1 MTLYVQPRIA
11 PRPTPASAGY
21 VIYDSEETAIF
32 GAGASVDDAWQ
43 QVMELCDRPRNFFTG
58 EPVSD
63 DEWFEDFRVRGATAA
78 LIAQVES
85 EGGNIAWGYLAGVA
99 CTVGELVDYAW
110 EDA

>member
-1 MTLYVQPRIA
+1 MTLHVQPRIA

-21 VIYDSEETAIF
+21 VIYDGEETAIY

-43 QVMELCDRPRNFFTG
+43 QVMDLCDRPVNLDG

-63 DEWFEDFRVRGATAA
+63 DEWYAQFRVKGATAD
-78 LIAQVES
+78 LLAQVES
-85 EGGNIAWGYLAGVA
+85 GGGNIAWGYLAGVA

>member
-1 MTLYVQPRIA
+1 MTLHAQPRIA

-32 GAGASVDDAWQ
+32 GAGASVDDAWEA
-43 QVMELCDRPRNFFTG
+43 VMDLCDRPVNLDG

-63 DEWFEDFRVRGATAA
+63 DEWYTHFRVKSATAD
-78 LIAQVES
+78 LLEQVES
-85 EGGNIAWGYLAGVA
+85 WGGDIAWGYLAGVA

>member
-1 MTLYVQPRIA
+1 
-11 PRPTPASAGY
+11 

-32 GAGASVDDAWQ
+32 GAGASVDDAWEA
-43 QVMELCDRPRNFFTG
+43 VMDLCERPRNFFTG

-63 DEWFEDFRVRGATAA
+63 DEWYTHFRVKSATAD
-78 LIAQVES
+78 LLEQVES
-85 EGGNIAWGYLAGVA
+85 WGGDIAWGYLAGVA

>member
-1 MTLYVQPRIA
+1 MTHYVQPRIA

-21 VIYDSEETAIF
+21 VIYDSEETAIY

-43 QVMELCDRPRNFFTG
+43 QVMDLCDRPVDING

-63 DEWFEDFRVRGATAA
+63 DEWFEDFRVRGTTAA

-99 CTVGELVDYAW
+99 CTVGELVEYAW

>member
-1 MTLYVQPRIA
+1 MTLYAQPRIA

-32 GAGASVDDAWQ
+32 GAGASVDDAWEA
-43 QVMELCDRPRNFFTG
+43 VMDLCERPRNFFTG

-63 DEWFEDFRVRGATAA
+63 DEWYTHFRVKSATAD
-78 LIAQVES
+78 LLEQVES
-85 EGGNIAWGYLAGVA
+85 WGGDTAWGYLAGVA